1 MIKINETLTIPFYR
15 AQPIGYVFPLFL
27 RNVTIRTANYTNN
40 SPFNL
45 TKVGIALERLLKLLR
60 HPQVLQQIAKQN
72 FSLWCR
78 KKFIDGRKLISMFG
92 SEPLTGGFDIIIR
105 SLKQGKIW

>member
-78 KKFIDGRKLISMFG
+78 KNYRWTK
-92 SEPLTGGFDIIIR
+92 TN
-105 SLKQGKIW
+105 